1 MYIQQL
7 IDKLGRENVSQAEHE
22 LFRHS
27 RDESPHA
34 PIKPDV
40 VCFPACREDVEAIV
54 EIARLHKI
62 PVTPFGIG
70 TGLEG
75 AAIPVKQGISINFSR
90 MNKVL
95 AFSPEDMTVTVQ
107 PGITRVELN
116 DYLKAYGLFFPI
128 DPALDA
134 SIGGMVATNASG
146 TTGVR
151 YGAMKNQILDL
162 EVVLA
167 DGTVMHTGTK
177 AKKSSSGYLMTNL
190 FVGSEGTLGIF
201 TEVTLKLYGLP
212 ELTVMARCTLDSIES
227 CAKASQQILLKGIPI
242 LRMELIDKESM
253 MIINQ
258 ANGYEFPEEH
268 SLFLEFAGA
277 ERTVHQEVEIVKSIV
292 HSLGGSHW
300 DVSSD
305 PVEMQELWRARK
317 ELSFAFLQEEGI
329 DEVGADVCVP
339 ISRLP
344 EMLTYARQLIGDTG
358 LKGGVWGH
366 IGDGN
371 FHTLVLFHPNIE
383 GERELAESTNET
395 LAKRAIEAGGTCT
408 GEHGVGIGKR
418 KYQQLEH
425 GPAFAMMKKM
435 KQLFD
440 PHGILNPG
448 KIF

>member
-7 IDKLGRENVSQAEHE
+7 IDKLGQDQVSQEEHE

-34 PIKPDV
+34 PIQPDV
-40 VCFPACREDVEAIV
+40 VCFPTCREDVEV
-54 EIARLHKI
+54 VLEIARLNNVPI
-62 PVTPFGIG
+62 TPFGIG

-75 AAIPVKQGISINFSR
+75 AAIPIKKGISLNFAN
-90 MNKVL
+90 MNQIL
-95 AFSPEDMTVTVQ
+95 EFSPEDMTVTVQ

-116 DYLKAYGLFFPI
+116 EFLKEYDLFFPI

-134 SIGGMVATNASG
+134 SIGGMIATNASG

-151 YGAMKNQILDL
+151 YGAMKDQILDL

-167 DGTVMHTGTK
+167 DGTVVHTGTK
-177 AKKSSSGYLMTNL
+177 AKKSSSGYLLTNL

-212 ELTVMARCTLDSIES
+212 ECTVMARCTLNSIES
-227 CAKASQQILLKGIPI
+227 CAKAAQNILLKGVSI
-242 LRMELIDKESM
+242 LRMEFIDKESM
-253 MIINQ
+253 IVINRE
-258 ANGYEFPEEH
+258 NGYDFPEEH

-277 ERTVHQEVEIVKSIV
+277 ERIVHQEVDIV
-292 HSLGGSHW
+292 HSLLHNLGCNHW
-300 DVSSD
+300 EVSSD
-305 PVEMQELWRARK
+305 SVEMQEIWRARK
-317 ELSFAFLQEEGI
+317 ELSFAFQQEEGI

-344 EMLTYARQLIGDTG
+344 GMLTYARQLINDTG

-383 GERELAESTNET
+383 GQRELAESTNEA
-395 LAKRAIEAGGTCT
+395 LAKRAIAVGGTCT

-425 GPAFAMMKKM
+425 GQAFDMMKKL

-440 PHGILNPG
+440 PQGILNPG